1 MSKIQIS
8 KYGTQSVNVAD
19 ILSEDDAMHQ
29 IEEIAKARLA
39 EQAEIAALREKLKW
53 RERLEE
59 LELEG
64 IAAFLDGK
72 PSDSH
77 GLADAGEQAAWLAGY
92 ESQQELTALREKL
105 AAAEASL
112 AERGRMLELA
122 NRVQRE
128 YRAVVAAALAELRTH
143 WNAQYQDYVSKTD
156 DSSWERR
163 QELLDRMRELDAT
176 IAKLD
181 LVESKE
187 PPACTWTP
195 DDDGN
200 YATGCDGLFV
210 ILEGTPK
217 ENNMAFCCYCGKPI
231 KEQPK

>member
-1 MSKIQIS
+1 MPKIQIS

-19 ILSEDDAMHQ
+19 IFSDDDAVHQ

-39 EQAEIAALREKLKW
+39 EQSEI
-53 RERLEE
+53 
-59 LELEG
+59 
-64 IAAFLDGK
+64 
-72 PSDSH
+72 
-77 GLADAGEQAAWLAGY
+77 
-92 ESQQELTALREKL
+92 TALREKL

-112 AERGRMLELA
+112 AERGRMLELTH
-122 NRVQRE
+122 RVQRS
-128 YRAVVAAALAELRTH
+128 YRTAVAAALAELRAH
-143 WNAQYQDYVSKTD
+143 WNVQYQDYVSKTD

-176 IAKLD
+176 IAKLGSAICYED
-181 LVESKE
+181 RLPETLTDEQYNQWHASSWVQDAVRVGVSIEAV
-187 PPACTWTP
+187 PASCTWTP

-210 ILEGTPK
+210 IIEGTPA
-217 ENNMAFCCYCGKPI
+217 ENKMAYCCYCGKPI